1 MQVAKVLRG
10 AEEYCRSLFFED
22 PSMSIDEAARAVADE
37 YRGDKGPSLTKN
49 AVSRIRHEVRQAI
62 GLKSVEVQLP
72 RGDVPPP
79 FNPPRL
85 VVSKEEGEG
94 EEMVAAMK
102 EGPKRRQSTTE
113 ERRSWFSD
121 WAMAH
126 PDASTSEAREALY
139 REFTVA
145 LGTTY
150 ISETL
155 RTARSLFEEDQ
166 RRKGAVPAFGPE
178 ESNPPPPSEI
188 ASHELHTIT
197 PQDLGSASPERER
210 ALTLKLALQIL
221 RDNGVREVR
230 VKEDGTY
237 TVDM

>member
-1 MQVAKVLRG
+1 MVARL
-10 AEEYCRSLFFED
+10 EEKGD
-22 PSMSIDEAARAVADE
+22 PPSMMA
-37 YRGDKGPSLTKN
+37 KK
-49 AVSRIRHEVRQAI
+49 
-62 GLKSVEVQLP
+62 K
-72 RGDVPPP
+72 
-79 FNPPRL
+79 
-85 VVSKEEGEG
+85 
-94 EEMVAAMK
+94 
-102 EGPKRRQSTTE
+102 QSTTE
-113 ERRSWFSD
+113 ERRSWFSN
-121 WAMAH
+121 WAMEH
-126 PDASTSEAREALY
+126 HDASTSEAREALY
-139 REFTVA
+139 REFGVA

-166 RRKGAVPAFGPE
+166 RAKGAKPAFGPE
-178 ESNPPPPSEI
+178 ESDPLPPSEI

-237 TVDM
+237 SVDM